1 MLPYNIQNKTNNHR
15 IKEKAFMSKIV
26 VLLGS
31 PRKNGNTELLVNL
44 VNGVEDKGAI
54 KDNEKLKDAYSLGLS
69 IKMQ

>member
-15 IKEKAFMSKIV
+15 IKEKAFKSKIV
-26 VLLGS
+26 VLSGS